1 MTTYN
6 HAFTLAF
13 AFPKSAYENWEDALK
28 NEKEFI
34 IGALISRVNVLLTNN
49 DEFLEALEG
58 FDTFEE

>member
-13 AFPKSAYENWEDALK
+13 AFPKSEYENWEDALK

-34 IGALISRVNVLLTNN
+34 IGALIGRVNELLANN

>member
-13 AFPKSAYENWEDALK
+13 AVSDCADEDWLETLK
-28 NEKEFI
+28 NEPAKVLQ
-34 IGALISRVNVLLTNN
+34 ALNNRLIELTANKQ
-49 DEFLEALEG
+49 EFLEALEG